1 MVVQN
6 MKNRSNFLVGSLA
19 RKLAFTLIGAVS
31 LLTIITGS
39 LLYIDAQQKAR
50 KTVETNA
57 DMMLEHL
64 SSSLA
69 SPLWNVNKMA
79 VITAAKTLMTNDAVM
94 SLLITDEAGRIIFSE
109 DADSE
114 PEQLILE
121 TEIQFEG
128 IFVGK
133 VRFSYSNRS
142 YREYISRFFGLS
154 ALILLVVLLT
164 IGIITLVLVQA
175 FFKNPLRQLTNVAN
189 RYKSGDY
196 SAPSWEAKYS
206 EFQPLLK
213 ILASMGLQIEQQLSK
228 LRESKAKYRRIFDSV
243 EDGYIIA
250 DMDGKILSVNPATVK
265 LLKFRTSAELEGMNI
280 TKKIYADVAEHEAL
294 KLYLEQKGS
303 VRGYLLHFKQ
313 QDGQVI
319 IADSNI
325 HLVLNDTNTPI
336 AIEGTFRD
344 VTERVQTERE
354 LKEYRNHLEELVKE
368 RTAELIDNNE
378 QLNKEIAERKKVEE
392 ALKESENRLEN
403 FYEAAFEGIVISEKG
418 KIKDFNNQFTKI
430 IGYGPDELTGLDLVK
445 LVTEEDRE
453 MVLHNIQSNFSK
465 PYEIKAVHKD
475 GSIISVEAQGR
486 EIRHY
491 GQPARVS
498 VIQDI
503 TERKKA
509 EEKLKESEERYNGLY
524 ERIRDSIYVHDF
536 EGNIVDANPSCLDL
550 FGYSKEEI
558 RSVNFATLLDEEQLP
573 IAFKALEEINNTG
586 TLAKPVEYQV
596 RKKDGERIWIETI
609 GSMIYKDD
617 KPYQIQGIA
626 RDTTERKKAKE
637 QIKASLKEKET
648 LLHEIHHRVKNNMT
662 VISSLLNLQA
672 RQTGDKTTKSI
683 LRDSQNRVQAMS
695 MIHETLYSSDNLSS
709 ISMHIYFTKL
719 VKAIFSSF
727 GSIGRRVTYKIESDN
742 IKIGVKK
749 AAPLGLIVNE
759 LTTNILKYAFPE
771 NNSGEFSINLT
782 ADNENTYEL
791 TVADNGVGL
800 PEDLDWRNLDSLGL
814 KLVSM
819 IAENQLDGAID
830 IENEKG
836 TKFIIKFNLI
846 EK

>member
-453 MVLHNIQSNFSK
+453 MVLHNIQSNSSK
-465 PYEIKAVHKD
+465 PYEIKAIRKD
-475 GSIISVEAQGR
+475 RSIIFCEVQGR
-486 EIRHY
+486 KISYNE
-491 GQPARVS
+491 QPARVTT
-498 VIQDI
+498 IQDV
-503 TERKKA
+503 TERKLA
-509 EEKLKESEERYNGLY
+509 EEE
-524 ERIRDSIYVHDF
+524 
-536 EGNIVDANPSCLDL
+536 
-550 FGYSKEEI
+550 
-558 RSVNFATLLDEEQLP
+558 
-573 IAFKALEEINNTG
+573 
-586 TLAKPVEYQV
+586 
-596 RKKDGERIWIETI
+596 
-609 GSMIYKDD
+609 
-617 KPYQIQGIA
+617 
-626 RDTTERKKAKE
+626 
-637 QIKASLKEKET
+637 IKASLKEKET

-662 VISSLLNLQA
+662 VISSLLSLQA
-672 RQTGDKTTKSI
+672 RKAEDETTKSV
-683 LRDSQNRVQAMS
+683 LQESKNRVQAMS
-695 MIHETLYSSDNLSS
+695 LIHETLYSSDNLSS
-709 ISMHIYFTKL
+709 INIQNYFTKL
-719 VKAIFSSF
+719 VKSIFNSY
-727 GSIGRRVTYKIESDN
+727 GDVQRRVKYKIKTDS
-742 IKIGVKK
+742 IAIGVKK
-749 AAPLGLIVNE
+749 ATPLGLIVNE

-771 NNSGEFSINLT
+771 NKSGEFSINLT
-782 ADNENTYEL
+782 SDIENTCEL
-791 TVADNGVGL
+791 TVADNGIGF
-800 PEDLDWRNLDSLGL
+800 PEDLDWRNSDSLGL

-819 IAENQLDGAID
+819 IAEAQLDGTID
-830 IENEKG
+830 IETEKG
-836 TKFIIKFNLI
+836 TKFKIKFKLN